1 MRATLPPPVPKY
13 RTVPLSTVSA
23 GPLAANAPSPG
34 SAAGMESPGSP
45 LRYRCC
51 GRRGTR
57 THQPDRSRH
66 STASSRRG
74 HPLAA
79 VAGKKYYAVGTA
91 GKAHNIPAITVRIN
105 KRMPRIV
112 ATFGSGREQAGANY
126 HTRNESLRGL
136 SRISIRRSQGD
147 YPMLKHQAR
156 RRRKTDREGQHLISM
171 ELRQWKM
178 PRKN

>member
-1 MRATLPPPVPKY
+1 MRAILPPP
-13 RTVPLSTVSA
+13 VPLSTVSA

-51 GRRGTR
+51 GRRRTR
-57 THQPDRSRH
+57 TFHQPDRSRH

-112 ATFGSGREQAGANY
+112 ATFGSGREQARANY

-136 SRISIRRSQGD
+136 SRIPIRRSQGD
-147 YPMLKHQAR
+147 FPMLKHQAR
-156 RRRKTDREGQHLISM
+156 RRR
-171 ELRQWKM
+171 
-178 PRKN
+178 